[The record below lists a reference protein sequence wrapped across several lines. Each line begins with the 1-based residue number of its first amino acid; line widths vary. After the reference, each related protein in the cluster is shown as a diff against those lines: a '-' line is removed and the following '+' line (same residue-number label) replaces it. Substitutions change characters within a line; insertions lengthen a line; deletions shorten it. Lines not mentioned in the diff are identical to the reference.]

1 MREHHVEFGADDV
14 DVVCAAFV
22 PRLGPIGIVPTG
34 GAGRRR
40 VGQLR
45 TPKPLHVVR

>member
-1 MREHHVEFGADDV
+1 MREHHVELGADDV

-22 PRLGPIGIVPTG
+22 PWLGPIGIVPAG

-45 TPKPLHVVR
+45 TSKPLHVVR